1 MANWHIAYCM
11 QDVHNMLLYCS
22 IYRCSYY

>member
-1 MANWHIAYCM
+1 M

-22 IYRCSYY
+22 IYRCSY